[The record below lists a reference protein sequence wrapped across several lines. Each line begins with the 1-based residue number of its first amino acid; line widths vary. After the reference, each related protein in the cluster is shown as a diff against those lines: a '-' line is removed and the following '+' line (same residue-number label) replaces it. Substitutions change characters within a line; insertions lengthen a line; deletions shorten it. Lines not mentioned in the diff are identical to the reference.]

1 MLGTWQRAGDAV
13 TLAVRPEPD
22 HDYEATAR
30 LADEGF
36 EKSGPSFDAARLR
49 WLYTAAFAGGSTT
62 LGLFDGERKVGQVV
76 LLQHP
81 VRAGGETCDAISLVD
96 LFILKAFRS
105 RDAIERLYA
114 AVERFCLEHRVRF
127 VLAVPNGKAAG
138 VNARFLKLQS
148 FLTLEIR
155 AGLALP
161 VMRGAGV
168 VSVEAGR
175 IGRAGCEDL
184 FRRFLPATGDGLS
197 WSADTLW
204 ARLQDPAAR
213 YGVHATDDLLV
224 ISSRR
229 VTRRLPHTLLCAMM
243 PRPGGRVTRADVGRL
258 TAAACALQGRP
269 PFVYVGLNTAVPLP
283 GWSLPARLRPSPM
296 VVQCRDLAATAVPPP
311 FERFELLDFDF
322 V

>member
-1 MLGTWQRAGDAV
+1 M
-13 TLAVRPEPD
+13 TLDVRHEPD

-36 EKSGPSFDAARLR
+36 ERPNPSFDAGRLR

-62 LGLFDGERKVGQVV
+62 LGLYDGARKVGQVV
-76 LLQHP
+76 LLHHP
-81 VRAGGETCDAISLVD
+81 VRSGGEISGSISLVD

-105 RDAIERLYA
+105 REAIERLYA
-114 AVERFCLEHRVRF
+114 AVERFCLEHQIRF

-161 VMRGAGV
+161 LTWGPGV
-168 VSVEAGR
+168 VSAEAGR
-175 IGRAGCEDL
+175 IGRAGCEDV

-204 ARLQDPAAR
+204 PRLQDPAAR
-213 YGVHATDDLLV
+213 YGVHATPDLLV

-229 VTRRLPHTLLCAMM
+229 VTRHLPHTLICAMM
-243 PRPGGRVTRADVGRL
+243 GRPGARVSRADVGRL
-258 TAAACALQGRP
+258 TSAACALQGRP
-269 PFVYVGLNTAVPLP
+269 LFVYVGLNTAVPLP
-283 GWSLPARLRPSPM
+283 GWSAPARFRPSPM
-296 VVQCRDLAATAVPPP
+296 IVQCRDLTATQAPPP